1 MVLLDSIDYQII
13 ACLQQNSRMQ
23 WKEIGKLVHLTG
35 QAVAERVRRLEE
47 AGIIQTYTMTVNLP
61 NNETNLTAFITVL
74 MKTPSS
80 HSSIQALLTRHQHL
94 IQEAHRIS
102 GDGCYWLKVSTPSL
116 EVLNTLLQEIVPFA
130 NYRLNLSVAWLV

>member
-130 NYRLNLSVAWLV
+130 NYRLNLSVARLV

>member
-116 EVLNTLLQEIVPFA
+116 EVLNTLCK
-130 NYRLNLSVAWLV
+130 RLFHLPITA